1 MNEARFLYK
10 GINESV
16 SENSAI
22 ILPTTFAKVTK
33 INENGSVIDV
43 ILVLENVGL
52 SEYKNIPIIKNK
64 YAYAPI
70 SEGDIVLL
78 LPISHLL
85 ENFLEKEVIDS
96 VINLNSYVC
105 VPFGVEK
112 DLKDFTNNFHLKTP
126 KEKIKGEITEDIAKL
141 ESESSD
147 LNISF
152 KNIDIKGES
161 IKIGNEADT
170 IKTILFKLI
179 DILVSSKTEM
189 GGAGD
194 APHIH
199 KSIDS
204 SSNTSLQNLKND
216 IAQVFV

>member
-1 MNEARFLYK
+1 MNEARFLYR
-10 GINESV
+10 GINESI
-16 SENSAI
+16 SENNAT
-22 ILPTTFAKVTK
+22 ILPTTFAKVAK
-33 INENGSVIDV
+33 INENGSIIDV
-43 ILVLENVGL
+43 ILILENVGL

-64 YAYAPI
+64 YAYTPI

-105 VPFGVEK
+105 VPFGTEK
-112 DLKDFTNNFHLKTP
+112 DFKDFSNNFHLKTP
-126 KEKIKGEITEDIAKL
+126 KEKIKGEITENVAKM
-141 ESESSD
+141 ESESGD
-147 LNISF
+147 LNFSF

-179 DILVSSKTEM
+179 DILISSQTEM

-194 APHIH
+194 APHVH

-216 IAQVFV
+216 IAQVFA